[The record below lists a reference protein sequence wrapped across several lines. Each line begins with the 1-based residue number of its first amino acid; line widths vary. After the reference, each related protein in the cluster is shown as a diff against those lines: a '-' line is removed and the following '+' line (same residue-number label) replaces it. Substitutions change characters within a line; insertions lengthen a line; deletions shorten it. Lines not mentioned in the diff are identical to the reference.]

1 MTHART
7 ECGLVMMVAIL
18 CRLQKVA
25 KFTISYNSDNPGT
38 VNQAQVCPRHSAPQQ
53 APIRDAGQRCLC

>member
-1 MTHART
+1 
-7 ECGLVMMVAIL
+7 MMVAIL